1 MEKQS
6 KIEAT
11 TTIEDI
17 VKDYPELI
25 RPLREYGIKCVACGE
40 PLWGTLEENAN
51 DRGIYNLET
60 IIKQLNKIIQK
71 N

>member
-1 MEKQS
+1 MEKQF

-51 DRGIYNLET
+51 DRGINNLET